1 MGYYVKIGH
10 RSVWHEGRQPE
21 FASMGRARP
30 IDVRRAADAAR
41 AAHAARPR
49 TLAEMRAQLEETNN
63 ALIEHERRMF
73 EREFA
78 RVNAGPVRPT
88 ESDQKRR
95 ERLERNNGACS
106 SLPFMAS
113 KLG

>member
-1 MGYYVKIGH
+1 MGRYIRIGNKP
-10 RSVWHEGRQPE
+10 VWHEGDDDRRE
-21 FASMGRARP
+21 VEYASHSRP
-30 IDVRRAADAAR
+30 RPNDVRRAAERAR
-41 AAHAARPR
+41 RPTIAELRAR
-49 TLAEMRAQLEETNN
+49 LDETNN
-63 ALIEHERRMF
+63 ALIEHERRAT